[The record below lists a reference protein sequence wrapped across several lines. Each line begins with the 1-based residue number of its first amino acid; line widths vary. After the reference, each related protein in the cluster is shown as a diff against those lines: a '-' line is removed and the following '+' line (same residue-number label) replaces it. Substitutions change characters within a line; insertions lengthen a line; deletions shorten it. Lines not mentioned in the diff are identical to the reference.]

1 MAYKVNPEVCINCGA
16 CEPACPVS
24 AISEVEG
31 HRKIDETKCIECGA
45 CASTCPVSAI
55 AL

>member
-16 CEPACPVS
+16 CEAACPVG
-24 AISEVEG
+24 AISEVDG
-31 HRKIDETKCIECGA
+31 KRNIDASKCIECGA
-45 CASTCPVSAI
+45 CAGTCPVSAI